1 MLYSMLCKHH
11 ILDDYYGKYD
21 PYKVSSEI
29 THLSEEDC
37 VMIHDVLSKYEFLF
51 DVTLGNWKIC

>member
-1 MLYSMLCKHH
+1 MLCKHN